1 MTPVYHYDL
10 EQRSDEWHRIRSG
23 LFTGS
28 DAHFLMIREPGEP
41 KAKKGAKNP
50 VKKPETFQTKY
61 GLGKGAETAIYL
73 KCAQLLSNFEPYEF
87 DKYELRIGRE
97 REPEAIERYE
107 DLIFPESVTACGFV
121 TAGNYLGVSPDGLVG
136 KDGGVEV
143 KCLQPPAYL
152 EYLINRNIDPKHLA
166 QVHWCMFIT
175 GRKWWDYV
183 MFNPDFGGHP
193 IDVTRI
199 HRDEKLMELF
209 SRKAAAIET
218 AMTELLFQYE
228 NLSA

>member
-1 MTPVYHYDL
+1 MTPIYYYDL
-10 EQRSDEWHRIRSG
+10 EQRSEEWRLIRRG
-23 LFTGS
+23 RFTGT
-28 DAHFLMIREPGEP
+28 DAGLLLTEG
-41 KAKKGAKNP
+41 
-50 VKKPETFQTKY
+50 TKRADR
-61 GLGKGAETAIYL
+61 LGVGVETALYL
-73 KCAQLLSNFEPYEF
+73 KCAELVSDYEPQEFE
-87 DKYELRIGRE
+87 KYELRIGRE
-97 REPEAIERYE
+97 REPEAVERYE
-107 DLIFPESVTACGFV
+107 DLIFPESVTPCGFV

-175 GRKWWDYV
+175 GRNWWDYV
-183 MFNPDFGGHP
+183 MYNPDFGGHP

-209 SRKAAAIET
+209 SRKAAAIEA

-228 NLSA
+228 NLST

>member
-1 MTPVYHYDL
+1 MIPVYHYDL
-10 EQRSDEWHRIRSG
+10 EQRSDEWRLIRKG
-23 LFTGS
+23 RFTGT
-28 DAHFLMIREPGEP
+28 DATLLTTDG
-41 KAKKGAKNP
+41 
-50 VKKPETFQTKY
+50 TKRAD
-61 GLGKGAETAIYL
+61 GLGVGVESAMYQ
-73 KCAQLLSNFEPYEF
+73 KCAELVADFEEYEF

-107 DLIFPESVTACGFV
+107 DLIFPESVTACGFISS
-121 TAGNYLGVSPDGLVG
+121 GDYFGVSPDGLVG
-136 KDGGVEV
+136 GDGGVEV
-143 KCLQPPAYL
+143 KCLQPPAYFA
-152 EYLINRNIDPKHLA
+152 YLIHRRIDPKHLA

-183 MFNPDFGGHP
+183 MYNPDFGGHP